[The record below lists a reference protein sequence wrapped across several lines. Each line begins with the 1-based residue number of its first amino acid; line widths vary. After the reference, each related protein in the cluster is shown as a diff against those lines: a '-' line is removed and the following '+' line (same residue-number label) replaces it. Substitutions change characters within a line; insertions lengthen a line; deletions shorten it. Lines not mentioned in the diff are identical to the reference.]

1 MSFLRHARSIG
12 PMELVGSAAS
22 HGGGVAIPNHPF
34 GLRTVEGA
42 IPTTAPSLIVRDES
56 HRLSLGGL
64 VSTRAC
70 LRFTGWVQHAMKW
83 SCRSRKFQ
91 RTANSV
97 LTVCLSQ
104 GDNLTEGLPRGE
116 PGSLLVP
123 NLILMPHG
131 NATI

>member
-104 GDNLTEGLPRGE
+104 GDNLRLSRYLPCLPNRRNHQCLH
-116 PGSLLVP
+116 LLFP
-123 NLILMPHG
+123 
-131 NATI
+131 

>member
-22 HGGGVAIPNHPF
+22 HGGGVAIPNHSF

-42 IPTTAPSLIVRDES
+42 IPTTAHSLIVRDES

-97 LTVCLSQ
+97 LTICLSQ
-104 GDNLTEGLPRGE
+104 GDNLNPSKRVSRTDYFAA
-116 PGSLLVP
+116 
-123 NLILMPHG
+123 LMR
-131 NATI
+131 ALA